1 MTAGAFQNS
10 CVSNCFSQL
19 QLDCYHLV
27 VRTLFVHKI
36 HLPVSELLEI
46 CNCICSH
53 EVRVMQVLA
62 RGLGESLYT
71 TVEGRIHSL
80 MALLS
85 AFSSLF
91 YHSILTLHDDDF
103 RPVSALRTQQQDGL

>member
-10 CVSNCFSQL
+10 YVSNCFSQL
-19 QLDCYHLV
+19 QLDYYYLV
-27 VRTLFVHKI
+27 IRTLFVHKI

-103 RPVSALRTQQQDGL
+103 RPVSALRMQQQDGM